1 MYLDPGACDPSYL
14 ASSGFILYRNP
25 QAFIG
30 SASNFT
36 APFVGPSGV
45 RSSTEVLLDL
55 TKGTT
60 ITATNL
66 TYASNNTFSFDGV
79 DDYVSVSGSRTLTE
93 ATFSVWLKRN
103 GNQPNFA
110 GILFSR
116 GTSVTGLDFYS
127 TTNNLGYHWNDA
139 ASSYGFN
146 SALTTPDGAWCL
158 CVLTVT
164 STTATFYLCQSSG
177 ITTATNT
184 VAHAST
190 TLDALA
196 IGRDAAGSNTR
207 YTNGSIAQASL
218 YNRALT
224 AAEVSQNFNAVRG
237 RFGI

>member
-1 MYLDPGACDPSYL
+1 MLVAGSVAARF
-14 ASSGFILYRNP
+14 ASGTRSNT
-25 QAFIG
+25 QAI
-30 SASNFT
+30 
-36 APFVGPSGV
+36 
-45 RSSTEVLLDL
+45 LDL
-55 TKGTT
+55 TRQNT
-60 ITATNL
+60 ITATSL
-66 TYASNNTFSFDGV
+66 TYASNGSFSFDGV
-79 DDYVSVSGSRTLTE
+79 DDYVNVSGSRTLSE

-103 GNQPNFA
+103 GTQPNFA

-146 SALTTPDGAWCL
+146 SALTTPDGAWCM

-164 STTATFYLCQSSG
+164 STAATFYLCQSSG

-184 VAHAST
+184 VAHALT

-196 IGRDAAGSNTR
+196 IGRDAAAGNTR
-207 YTNGSIAQASL
+207 YTNASIAQASL

-224 AAEVSQNFNAVRG
+224 AAEVLQNFNALRG

>member
-1 MYLDPGACDPSYL
+1 VAISYNSSIVTTNLGLCLDAGNPRSYPGS
-14 ASSGFILYRNP
+14 
-25 QAFIG
+25 
-30 SASNFT
+30 
-36 APFVGPSGV
+36 
-45 RSSTEVLLDL
+45 
-55 TKGTT
+55 GTT
-60 ITATNL
+60 WKDVSGTGNNGTLVNGPTYNSANL
-66 TYASNNTFSFDGV
+66 GSFAFDGI

-103 GNQPNFA
+103 GTQTNFA

-146 SALTTPDGAWCL
+146 SALTTPDGAWCMG
-158 CVLTVT
+158 VLTVT
-164 STTATFYLCQSSG
+164 ATTATFYLCQSSG

-196 IGRDAAGSNTR
+196 IGRDAVGPNNR
-207 YTNGSIAQASL
+207 YMNGSIAQASL
-218 YNRALT
+218 YNTALT
-224 AAEVSQNFNAVRG
+224 ADQVTQNFNATRG
-237 RFGI
+237 RYGL